1 MTPAPKPAFEVV
13 SVEAIESE
21 QRFNGTSKAR
31 PRPSPPYEAR
41 GDTARS
47 TGHPMP
53 PAALTP
59 RSTDPTQRTSD
70 PRQDDG
76 SAYEYHEWARY
87 VRVHGEYA
95 VRTLVSTLVNRSG
108 TRW

>member
-1 MTPAPKPAFEVV
+1 MRPAADLTNAKELQTVTPAPKPAFEVV

-21 QRFNGTSKAR
+21 QRFDGTSKAR

-47 TGHPMP
+47 TDHPMP

-59 RSTDPTQRTSD
+59 RSTDPTALLTPGRTTAARTS
-70 PRQDDG
+70 
-76 SAYEYHEWARY
+76 
-87 VRVHGEYA
+87 
-95 VRTLVSTLVNRSG
+95 TTSG
-108 TRW
+108 PGT

>member
-1 MTPAPKPAFEVV
+1 MRPAADLTNAKELQTVTPAPKPAFEVV

-21 QRFNGTSKAR
+21 QRFDGTSKAR

-59 RSTDPTQRTSD
+59 RSTDPSAPLTPGRTTAARTS
-70 PRQDDG
+70 
-76 SAYEYHEWARY
+76 
-87 VRVHGEYA
+87 
-95 VRTLVSTLVNRSG
+95 TTSG
-108 TRW
+108 PGT

>member
-21 QRFNGTSKAR
+21 QRFDGTSKAR

-47 TGHPMP
+47 TDHPMP

-59 RSTDPTQRTSD
+59 RSTDPTALLTPAGRRQR
-70 PRQDDG
+70 
-76 SAYEYHEWARY
+76 
-87 VRVHGEYA
+87 VRVPRVGQ
-95 VRTLVSTLVNRSG
+95 VRESTR
-108 TRW
+108 